1 MSATILS
8 RLCGPLSRAAVSSSI
23 QPTNILA
30 VSQVLMHPDV
40 MAVRHKGHSKW
51 QNIKATKEANDAHK
65 SKISGKYSYMVSSAI
80 RSNGGETRLDYNREL
95 ERVFKAGL
103 SEGVMKATLERAI
116 KRYGDMSDISEHL
129 LEIRG
134 PGNSFILVEMLA
146 KSLAGAK
153 NEIGKITRKK
163 GGMLDSGMANM
174 FEHRGQIIAKP
185 PADVAGS
192 YSNDTAEEDA
202 IEVGAEEAE
211 FDSESGVV
219 EFLCSRNDFSD
230 VKTQIEEKKFEVV
243 LAKIGYI
250 PTQYIEL
257 TTDREID
264 AFTKLIEALEA
275 EDKCTAVHHNVSS

>member
-1 MSATILS
+1 
-8 RLCGPLSRAAVSSSI
+8 
-23 QPTNILA
+23 
-30 VSQVLMHPDV
+30 MHPDV

-65 SKISGKYSYMVSSAI
+65 SKMSSKYAYMVSSAI
-80 RSNGGETRLDYNREL
+80 RSNGGETRLEYNREL

-116 KRYGDMSDISEHL
+116 KRHGDMSDIGEHL

-185 PADVAGS
+185 PADVAAS

-250 PTQYIEL
+250 PTQYMEL